1 MSKDAANAEHESI
14 TFESVEETMR
24 GLQEAGYV
32 CDRTIATS
40 VFLAAK
46 LGKPILCEGPP
57 GVGKTELAK
66 ACARALS
73 APLLRLQ
80 CYEGLDESKTLYEWM
95 YAKQLLYTQM
105 LSSNISELLQGA
117 DTLLEASERIAEHD
131 DAFFSERFLQP
142 RPILAAMQSDRPVV
156 LLIDEV
162 DRAEEE
168 LEAFFLEV
176 LAENQVTIPEL
187 GTIVA
192 RHPPLVFLTSN
203 HTREL
208 SDALRRRCLH
218 LSIDYPSIELE
229 EQIIAT
235 RLPTLDKD
243 LRQALVSL
251 VARLRE
257 LPLKKPPSI
266 SETIDWAR
274 ALTLLCEDRLSPEVV
289 QSTLNLLLKYTGDQ
303 ELALASIDSLLQA
316 PNDSAP

>member
-1 MSKDAANAEHESI
+1 MTTGDANAGTASLS
-14 TFESVEETMR
+14 FASVSETQA
-24 GLQEAGYV
+24 GLQAAGYV
-32 CDRTIATS
+32 CSDSIATA
-40 VFLAAK
+40 VFLAGQ

-66 ACARALS
+66 ACAIALG

-105 LSSNISELLQGA
+105 LSSHIGELLEGA
-117 DTLLEASERIAEHD
+117 TSLAEAAERIAEQD
-131 DAFFSERFLQP
+131 DAFFSQRFLQA
-142 RPILAAMQSDRPVV
+142 RPILAAIQSDTPVV

-176 LAENQVTIPEL
+176 LAENQVTVPEL

-192 RHPPLVFLTSN
+192 RHKPLVFLTSN
-203 HTREL
+203 STREL

-218 LSIDYPSIELE
+218 LSIDYPSMELE
-229 EQIIAT
+229 AEIISAK
-235 RLPTLDKD
+235 LPEIDEA
-243 LRQALVSL
+243 LRKSL
-251 VARLRE
+251 VALVAKLRE
-257 LPLKKPPSI
+257 MPLKKAPSI

-274 ALTLLCEDRLSPEVV
+274 ALVLLCEDRLDKQVIKD
-289 QSTLNLLLKYTGDQ
+289 TLNLLLKYSGDQ
-303 ELALASIDSLLQA
+303 ELAMQSMDALLDA
-316 PNDSAP
+316 TKESAP